1 MKTTQTKTSFPLWAK
16 LLLGFVIFCGIFYLL
31 FGLGIRET
39 TSDEVLQ
46 TKVQTVKEQTSDLSS
61 SLPTMNTEQAIKTY
75 LDQANTA
82 IQEDKIVKTG
92 DTIVVDYIGRL
103 SESEVFDTSVES
115 VAQAAGLFNPQ
126 RNYTEGLSFTVG
138 SGNVVAGFDEG
149 VLGMKVGE
157 TKTVT
162 LPPEKAYGEKREDM
176 IFRVPLEQAGDTSGA
191 VAGMKVMLGGMYPAT
206 IAEINEKEIVFDA
219 NHDLAGKTLIFD
231 ITIKSITPQA

>member
-39 TSDEVLQ
+39 ASDKVLQ
-46 TKVQTVKEQTSDLSS
+46 TQVQTAQEQTSDLSS

-126 RNYTEGLSFTVG
+126 RNYAEGLSFTVG
-138 SGNVVAGFDEG
+138 LGNVVAGFDEG

-162 LPPEKAYGEKREDM
+162 LLPEKAYGEKREDM
-176 IFRVPLEQAGDTSGA
+176 IFRVPLEQVGDTSGA
-191 VAGMKVMLGGMYPAT
+191 VVGMKVMLGGMYPAT